1 MENKISNKII
11 ASLML
16 TALIF
21 SNSLL
26 TVSAMENVGIVQYGS
41 TNKPALRDEGEY
53 SLKLKGDVSF
63 IKKNPLISISLRDS
77 DVKQVLRMFADKAGM
92 NIVFHNSVSGS
103 VTLDLVDVP
112 LNDAFNMVMEIND
125 LNYVVDNKTI
135 IVAKAG
141 TSGFNFAKQD
151 MTLIPV
157 KYISAA
163 ALADFLNKNIYG
175 MHKPGFSDTDIV
187 TTILLQMN

>member
-1 MENKISNKII
+1 MRNKISNKII

-16 TALIF
+16 TALLF
-21 SNSLL
+21 SNSMLA
-26 TVSAMENVGIVQYGS
+26 VSAMENVGVVQYGS
-41 TNKPALRDEGEY
+41 TNKPALRDEGDY

-92 NIVFHNSVSGS
+92 NIVFHNSVVGS

-112 LNDAFNMVMEIND
+112 LNEAFNMVMEIND

-135 IVAKAG
+135 IVAKNG

-163 ALADFLNKNIYG
+163 ALADFKIKIY
-175 MHKPGFSDTDIV
+175 MEFIDQVFQIQ
-187 TTILLQMN
+187 IL